1 MYFVVYLSSMTLKRF
16 YYKLTTKAPTKELEY
31 SVKDFSRGMRWAKS
45 LPHPSSNSMSLYDYF
60 DRWDSTEVLAYLNE
74 MIRENNKKN
83 A

>member
-31 SVKDFSRGMRWAKS
+31 SVKDFSKGMRWAKS

-60 DRWDSTEVLAYLNE
+60 HRWDSTEVLAYLNE

>member
-1 MYFVVYLSSMTLKRF
+1 MTLKRF

-31 SVKDFSRGMRWAKS
+31 SVKDFSKGMRWAKS

-60 DRWDSTEVLAYLNE
+60 HRWDSTEVLAYLNE

-83 A
+83 V